1 MSEQWAVGPRRPD
14 SVTAVDGKKSAR
26 ERLLDAA
33 EVVFRERGYPAAT
46 VQDILDSSGG
56 GRATFYVY
64 FKGKADVAACLLE
77 RRRESGSEVLATLAD
92 TRPLT
97 LQEVRKWLE
106 RSLQAW
112 DDYRVL
118 MDAVNHAVA
127 DDPRAAHSH
136 WAFVEE
142 MVAPLSR
149 RWTGEHEAVG
159 RLRATMLLL
168 QWERLLWHWLVQGVT
183 SYDREVM
190 LDAAAAVWLAQLED
204 LLDGPPADR

>member
-1 MSEQWAVGPRRPD
+1 MSEQSTVGSRRPD
-14 SVTAVDGKKSAR
+14 NASPVERKQPAR

-33 EVVFRERGYPAAT
+33 EAVFRERGYNAAT
-46 VQDILDSSGG
+46 VQDILDSSGS

-64 FKGKADVAACLLE
+64 FKGKADVASCLLD
-77 RRRESGSEVLATLAD
+77 RRRENGSDVLATLAD
-92 TRPLT
+92 ARPLT
-97 LQEVRKWLE
+97 LAEVRKWLD

-127 DDPRAAHSH
+127 DDPRAAHRH

-168 QWERLLWHWLVQGVT
+168 QWERLLWHWLVQGAT

-190 LDAAAAVWLAQLED
+190 LDAAAAVWLAQLEG